1 MLGQLILGSAVIFA
15 TVFVQVIFIG
25 TLIKA
30 LSILGMWLAKPPTT
44 VKFIAVLS
52 IMVLWLVAGLACSS
66 WAWAILLYKLD
77 VFSSLEPALYFS
89 IVTFTTLGY
98 GDITVSE
105 QWRILSSLSAVNGL
119 IIVGLNTAFLVESIG
134 RIRDAQKKVTVDD
147 D

>member
-1 MLGQLILGSAVIFA
+1 
-15 TVFVQVIFIG
+15 
-25 TLIKA
+25 
-30 LSILGMWLAKPPTT
+30 MWLAKPPTT